1 MLDPAERNP
10 FRARRRDRR
19 GRRPLANLPLH
30 RLVPNALTLLGL
42 CAGMTAVRMALEGR
56 WQIAVAAVLVAMIL
70 DALDG
75 RIARLM
81 KATSEF
87 GAQLDS
93 LADFANF
100 GVTPALI
107 VFLWSLSEAG
117 GLGWAIVLLFAICCA
132 LRLARF
138 NTALLTDSPQPLAA
152 RFFVGVPAPAG
163 AGLALLPLIVS
174 FAWESDLPR
183 SPLVNGI
190 ALFGVAALMASRVP
204 TFSFKRTKIPRR
216 QVGFVLLGVAAFAAF
231 LVSTPWI
238 TMSVAGLAYLASI
251 PFALLAHRRAEAML
265 AASAGDGDGPASDA
279 SGNASN
285 SPQERDK
292 K

>member
-10 FRARRRDRR
+10 FRARQSRRRAR
-19 GRRPLANLPLH
+19 RRPLANLPLH
-30 RLVPNALTLLGL
+30 RLIPNALTLLGL

-81 KATSEF
+81 KATSDF
-87 GAQLDS
+87 GEQLDS

-107 VFLWSLSEAG
+107 VFLWTLSEAG
-117 GLGWAIVLLFAICCA
+117 GLGWAIVLLFAVCCA

-163 AGLALLPLIVS
+163 AGLALLPMIVS
-174 FAWESDLPR
+174 FAWESELPR
-183 SPLVNGI
+183 NPVINCVM
-190 ALFGVAALMASRVP
+190 LFGVAALMASRVP

-216 QVGFVLLGVAAFAAF
+216 KVGFVLLGVAAFAAF

-251 PFALLAHRRAEAML
+251 PFALYAHRRAAAVL
-265 AASAGDGDGPASDA
+265 AETAGSAEPGPAEAGDSSQGS
-279 SGNASN
+279 
-285 SPQERDK
+285 DK